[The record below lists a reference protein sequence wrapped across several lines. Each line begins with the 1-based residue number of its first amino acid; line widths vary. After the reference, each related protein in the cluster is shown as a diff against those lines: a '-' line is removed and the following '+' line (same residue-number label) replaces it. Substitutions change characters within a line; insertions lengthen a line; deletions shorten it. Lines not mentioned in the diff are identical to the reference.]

1 MELHERIRYLRKE
14 VLKLSQKDFGEALGV
29 SRDVI
34 KNLELNLLARP
45 EQKDP
50 LIRLICKTYNVNYS
64 WLAEGIGEMCPP
76 ETEDDLT
83 VKIVRL
89 LEGENETAK
98 KVFQAFA
105 AFGEDDWKTVQK
117 FIDGLASGNPAEK

>member
-1 MELHERIRYLRKE
+1 MNQSIGQRIKQIRVSE
-14 VLKLSQKDFGEALGV
+14 GLSRDEFGASLGV

-34 KNLELNLLARP
+34 NNVERARVKSTP
-45 EQKDP
+45 ES

-117 FIDGLASGNPAEK
+117 FIDGLVNPAEK

>member
-1 MELHERIRYLRKE
+1 MNQSIGQRIKQIRVSE
-14 VLKLSQKDFGEALGV
+14 GLSRDEFGASLGV

-34 KNLELNLLARP
+34 NNVERARVKSTP
-45 EQKDP
+45 ES

-105 AFGEDDWKTVQK
+105 SFGEDDWKTVQR
-117 FIDGLASGNPAEK
+117 FIDGLISGSHEGK

>member
-1 MELHERIRYLRKE
+1 MDLGVGQRIKQIRINQ
-14 VLKLSQKDFGEALGV
+14 KLSQTEFGERLGV

-34 KNLELNLLARP
+34 NNLEHTRVKTNP
-45 EQKDP
+45 EA
-50 LIRLICKTYNVNYS
+50 IYRLICKTYNVNYS
-64 WLAEGIGEMCPP
+64 WLTDGEGEMCPP

-117 FIDGLASGNPAEK
+117 FIDGLVSGNPAEK

>member
-1 MELHERIRYLRKE
+1 MNQSIGQRIKQIRVSE
-14 VLKLSQKDFGEALGV
+14 GLSRDEFGASLGV

-34 KNLELNLLARP
+34 NNVERARVKSTP
-45 EQKDP
+45 ES

-117 FIDGLASGNPAEK
+117 FIDGLVSGNPAEK

>member
-1 MELHERIRYLRKE
+1 MNQSVGQRIKQIRVSE
-14 VLKLSQKDFGEALGV
+14 GLSRDEFGASLGV

-34 KNLELNLLARP
+34 NNVERARVKSTP
-45 EQKDP
+45 ES

-117 FIDGLASGNPAEK
+117 FIDGLVSGNPAEK